1 MAMKRTTKL
10 KKMIVKR
17 TNYIEE
23 STANLLDE
31 LSEVTGGAD
40 LFFKETIP
48 NLDVQIEW
56 SEIELTEKDF
66 IIIKGVMVAEQF
78 SAANVMVISVPIEM
92 AAESTAEEICEYMIK
107 TSGYRDRPES
117 DSKPEPLPGPPP
129 VKPGQQDFDLSE
141 LSPEQREALY
151 LFNASRGGKI

>member
-92 AAESTAEEICEYMIK
+92 AAESTAEEICEYMIE
-107 TSGYRDRPES
+107 TSGYRERPES
-117 DSKPEPLPGPPP
+117 DSKPKP
-129 VKPGQQDFDLSE
+129 VPSPAKPRQQDFDLSE

-151 LFNASRGGKI
+151 LFNASRGGKV